1 MHVLAVDVSPAHFDS
16 MVKSSAW
23 ITDEEAWKAIAAMFP
38 PGHSGYAQA
47 VREAAAKRKSE
58 GHAYVLLHSVRDDR
72 AQLLAI
78 N

>member
-1 MHVLAVDVSPAHFDS
+1 VEVSPAHFDA
-16 MVKSSAW
+16 MVKSPAW

-38 PGHSGYAQA
+38 PGHSAYAQS
-47 VREAAAKRKSE
+47 VREAAARRKAE
-58 GHAYVLLHSVRDDR
+58 GHAYILLHSVREDR